1 MSTIK
6 IVIGSWGSYSACN
19 SRALGSS
26 PIDLAAYS
34 CWEQIEESL
43 KKLALDRLLRRY
55 GELPVCVACRDE
67 VVFQGIQRHR
77 LVTRIVPLL
86 HPGYSLQIP
95 EHDRTDAEYAAI
107 KVAELRSH
115 GTKRVCKLHIEH
127 IVLPDAELIFLQ
139 QTKFRR
145 LFQFASFHTKN
156 FPQCNDFFFRWYRN
170 LCAAAGYRDPRAH

>member
-67 VVFQGIQRHR
+67 VV
-77 LVTRIVPLL
+77 
-86 HPGYSLQIP
+86 
-95 EHDRTDAEYAAI
+95 EYAAI